1 MKKIFALILCAMLI
15 CATPVMAYAEES
27 PSAPVEQETT
37 VSENLP
43 TTEEVA
49 TESENSA
56 EETIPDKIVKF
67 ISDNYEG
74 SSFLSLAITI
84 VVYTV
89 FSVKKHKAL
98 NGTIGILNNNAI
110 KVANDSTN
118 TVIDVMGKAGEMA
131 EIIKGY
137 KDDFE
142 AVITELRKTAE
153 EKQSLEAMLSSV
165 QKTIDTSKMAMK
177 ELADEM
183 AELLVL
189 ANIPNSKKEEL
200 YSRHRAA
207 VDAIA
212 TAEHTEVISNDGT
225 V

>member
-15 CATPVMAYAEES
+15 CATPVMAYAEGG
-27 PSAPVEQETT
+27 
-37 VSENLP
+37 ENA
-43 TTEEVA
+43 TEVTENTSTEEIV
-49 TESENSA
+49 TEGENSA
-56 EETIPDKIVKF
+56 SEPTIPDKIVNF
-67 ISDNYEG
+67 ISENYEG

-89 FSVKKHKAL
+89 FSIKKHKAL

-118 TVIDVMGKAGEMA
+118 TVIEVMGKADEMA

-137 KDDFE
+137 KENFE

-153 EKQSLEAMLSSV
+153 EKQSLEAMLSNV
-165 QKTIDTSKMAMK
+165 QKSLDTLKMADI
-177 ELADEM
+177 EFGNEV

-212 TAEHTEVISNDGT
+212 TAEKTEVISNDGE

>member
-1 MKKIFALILCAMLI
+1 MKKIFALTLCIMLI

-27 PSAPVEQETT
+27 PSEPV
-37 VSENLP
+37 
-43 TTEEVA
+43 TEEVVA
-49 TESENSA
+49 ESETQP
-56 EETIPDKIVKF
+56 EETVPDKIVNF
-67 ISDNYEG
+67 IRENYEG

-89 FSVKKHKAL
+89 FSIKKNKAL

-131 EIIKGY
+131 EVIKGY
-137 KDDFE
+137 KEDFE
-142 AVITELRKTAE
+142 AVITELRKNAE

-165 QKTIDTSKMAMK
+165 QKTIDTSKLAMK

-200 YSRHRAA
+200 YARHRAA

-212 TAEHTEVISNDGT
+212 MAEHTEVISNDGSEA
-225 V
+225 

>member
-1 MKKIFALILCAMLI
+1 MKKIFALILCIMLI

-27 PSAPVEQETT
+27 PSEPAA
-37 VSENLP
+37 
-43 TTEEVA
+43 EEVVV
-49 TESENSA
+49 ESEPQP
-56 EETIPDKIVKF
+56 EETVPDKIVKF
-67 ISDNYEG
+67 ISENYEG

-89 FSVKKHKAL
+89 FAVKKNKAL

-118 TVIDVMGKAGEMA
+118 TVIEVMGKAGEMA
-131 EIIKGY
+131 DLIKGY
-137 KDDFE
+137 KESFE
-142 AVITELRKTAE
+142 AVITELHKTAE

-165 QKTIDTSKMAMK
+165 QKTIDTSKLAMK

-212 TAEHTEVISNDGT
+212 TAENTEVVTDVGT

>member
-1 MKKIFALILCAMLI
+1 MKKIFALILCIMLI

-27 PSAPVEQETT
+27 PSEPAA
-37 VSENLP
+37 
-43 TTEEVA
+43 EEVVV
-49 TESENSA
+49 ESEPQP
-56 EETIPDKIVKF
+56 EETVPDKIVKF
-67 ISDNYEG
+67 ISENYEG

-89 FSVKKHKAL
+89 FAVKKNKAL

-118 TVIDVMGKAGEMA
+118 TVIEVMGKAGEMA
-131 EIIKGY
+131 DLIKGY
-137 KDDFE
+137 KESFE
-142 AVITELRKTAE
+142 AVIADLHKTAE

-165 QKTIDTSKMAMK
+165 QKTIDTSKLAMK

-183 AELLVL
+183 AQLLCL

-212 TAEHTEVISNDGT
+212 TAENTEVVTDVGT